1 MYAGNTT
8 RGVYFRVY
16 RCVII
21 ALKLCRTHA
30 LFNCDEAC
38 LERKDPTYR
47 ASVDSD
53 GKQIDADT
61 VKDVL
66 NFVDATMEEGTEMAE
81 VAPEMKEG
89 LPVEVGME
97 TEAKEGDPLVQMV
110 RELNR
115 VGHGIREQ
123 SKLITDLTYE
133 LESLDCGQY
142 VLEELTGL
150 YQYLYKNG
158 QEHRKEHLRH
168 RPLFKSKHKQGFFCR
183 RCIVPLYPTKSWKV
197 RQAKASRFSRRSG
210 QEAKEVS
217 ATDSDE
223 NMEIVEETEKLAK
236 ESLFIDLEAY
246 KGQDDRQ
253 AKSLGTPGLF
263 TPSHYVL
270 AHGKVTLDANFGI
283 CVC

>member
-1 MYAGNTT
+1 M
-8 RGVYFRVY
+8 
-16 RCVII
+16 
-21 ALKLCRTHA
+21 
-30 LFNCDEAC
+30 
-38 LERKDPTYR
+38 ERKDPMYR
-47 ASVDSD
+47 ASVDAE
-53 GKQIDADT
+53 GEQIDAET

-66 NFVDATMEEGTEMAE
+66 NFVDATTDEGTEMAE
-81 VAPEMKEG
+81 VALEMKEG
-89 LPVEVGME
+89 LAVEVCME
-97 TEAKEGDPLVQMV
+97 TEVKQGDPVVQMV

-115 VGHGIREQ
+115 VGRGIREQ
-123 SKLITDLTYE
+123 CKLITDLMYE

-158 QEHRKEHLRH
+158 QEQCGLLHLRKEHVCH
-168 RPLFKSKHKQGFFCR
+168 RPLFKSKHKRRFFR
-183 RCIVPLYPTKSWKV
+183 QRCIVPLYPTKSQKV
-197 RQAKASRFSRRSG
+197 RLAQASRLRRQSG

-223 NMEIVEETEKLAK
+223 NMEIVEETEMLAE
-236 ESLFIDLEAY
+236 ESPFIDLEAY

-263 TPSHYVL
+263 TPTHYVL
-270 AHGKVTLDANFGI
+270 AHGKVTLDVNFGI

>member
-1 MYAGNTT
+1 M
-8 RGVYFRVY
+8 Y

-53 GKQIDADT
+53 GEQIDADT

-66 NFVDATMEEGTEMAE
+66 NFVDATTDEGTEMAE
-81 VAPEMKEG
+81 VALEMKEG
-89 LPVEVGME
+89 LAVEVGME
-97 TEAKEGDPLVQMV
+97 TEVKQGDPVVQMV

-115 VGHGIREQ
+115 VGHGMHEQ
-123 SKLITDLTYE
+123 CKLITDLMYE

-158 QEHRKEHLRH
+158 QEHRGLPHLHKEHLRH
-168 RPLFKSKHKQGFFCR
+168 RPLFKSKHKRGFFHR
-183 RCIVPLYPTKSWKV
+183 RRIIPLYPDQKLEGEAGKSFKV
-197 RQAKASRFSRRSG
+197 
-210 QEAKEVS
+210 
-217 ATDSDE
+217 
-223 NMEIVEETEKLAK
+223 
-236 ESLFIDLEAY
+236 
-246 KGQDDRQ
+246 
-253 AKSLGTPGLF
+253 
-263 TPSHYVL
+263 
-270 AHGKVTLDANFGI
+270 
-283 CVC
+283 

>member
-1 MYAGNTT
+1 M
-8 RGVYFRVY
+8 Y

-47 ASVDSD
+47 ASVDAE
-53 GKQIDADT
+53 GEQIDAET

-66 NFVDATMEEGTEMAE
+66 NFVDATTDEGTEMAE
-81 VAPEMKEG
+81 VALEMKEG
-89 LPVEVGME
+89 LAVEVGME
-97 TEAKEGDPLVQMV
+97 TEVKQGDPVVQMV

-115 VGHGIREQ
+115 VGRGIREQ
-123 SKLITDLTYE
+123 CKLITDLTYE

-158 QEHRKEHLRH
+158 QEQRGLPHLRKEHVRH
-168 RPLFKSKHKQGFFCR
+168 RPLFKSKHKRGFFR
-183 RCIVPLYPTKSWKV
+183 RRRIVPLYPTKSRKV
-197 RQAKASRFSRRSG
+197 RLAQASRFSRRSG

-223 NMEIVEETEKLAK
+223 NMEIVEETEMLAE
-236 ESLFIDLEAY
+236 ESPFIDLEAY

-263 TPSHYVL
+263 TPTHYVL
-270 AHGKVTLDANFGI
+270 AHGKVTLDVNFGI